1 MIGAGIMGG
10 VRAPDKPAPV
20 ALAETRAE
28 TRADDAGRV
37 VFKLS
42 AEVDAETLIDTYDER
57 FAIVINDAGL
67 GAEEAR
73 RIGLE
78 AIRRAFRVFRVDGKE

>member
-20 ALAETRAE
+20 ALAE

-42 AEVDAETLIDTYDER
+42 AEVDAETLIDTYGER